1 MSSGLPVQGVGR
13 CSLIK
18 PQSVPWESPSIV
30 FHSFWFLSFLL
41 TFWPLL
47 KKALEKMPL
56 GNFLSFLPLCRKM
69 GPREL
74 FTSWIVSVPFTSGC
88 CLCQFNYP
96 KWCLGFL
103 CIWFL
108 SSSGAKNHIHSSFQD
123 MPLSLDLTAGLLDV
137 AKQHS

>member
-18 PQSVPWESPSIV
+18 PQFCSLGVPIYCFPQLLV
-30 FHSFWFLSFLL
+30 SFLL

-56 GNFLSFLPLCRKM
+56 SNFLSFLPLCRKM

-88 CLCQFNYP
+88 CLCQFSYP

-108 SSSGAKNHIHSSFQD
+108 SSSCAKNHIHSSFQD